1 MTGAEQFH
9 LQVDVESLRAAQHGL
24 QRLAEHLATVA
35 TTTTRIP
42 ADVGDGWTG
51 PAATAMKAELVGLG
65 AQSKRFGPMFG
76 DASMALRK
84 FADAAETFQTETVPR
99 YVRARDRA
107 ASEAT
112 AANDKADRAM
122 DQQVRE
128 ASALPDNG
136 AGAQARAEARNVN
149 GIARG
154 QVASGQQAA
163 IATMTSQFTELKA
176 ELAQIARTTGEAMAT
191 LTLVAVPDSVAKDFL
206 GHHGSGRSFGWCNVD
221 GSTFPPDLGTDAAL
235 PGMSLVGRRHAIEDG
250 HRWRAA

>member
-1 MTGAEQFH
+1 
-9 LQVDVESLRAAQHGL
+9 
-24 QRLAEHLATVA
+24 
-35 TTTTRIP
+35 
-42 ADVGDGWTG
+42 
-51 PAATAMKAELVGLG
+51 
-65 AQSKRFGPMFG
+65 
-76 DASMALRK
+76 
-84 FADAAETFQTETVPR
+84 
-99 YVRARDRA
+99 
-107 ASEAT
+107 
-112 AANDKADRAM
+112 M